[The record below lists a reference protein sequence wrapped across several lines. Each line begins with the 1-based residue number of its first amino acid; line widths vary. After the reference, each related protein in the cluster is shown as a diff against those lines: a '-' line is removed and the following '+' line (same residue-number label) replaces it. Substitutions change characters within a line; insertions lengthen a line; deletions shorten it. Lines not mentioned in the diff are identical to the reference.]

1 MKREHH
7 HISKRVGVLGF
18 FTSISRVLGLVR
30 DAVVAYAFGA
40 TGVADA
46 FYVAFRIP
54 NLLRRLVAEGSLT
67 IAFVP
72 IYTEYLK
79 KSRKEAHEVASI
91 VFTMLSIFL
100 AIIIVLGVLL
110 APWIVKLIAY
120 GFSEDPAKYEL
131 TVYLTRII
139 FPYIGLVSLVAL
151 SMGILNSLKRFAVPA
166 AAPIFLN
173 LGIIAGALVI
183 SRWVEQPA
191 VGLAIGVIIG
201 GVAQLALQI
210 PALAKVGMLP
220 RIKFRFKHPALKSL
234 LFMMIPSAFGAAVYQ
249 FNVFVITLLA
259 SFLPSGS
266 VSYLWYADRIAE
278 FPLGIFA
285 VSIAV
290 ATLPTLSD
298 HAADKDIK
306 SFTHTVNYSVR
317 LSFLISIPSAVGLF
331 LLAEPIVT
339 VLFQRGAFTPAMAVA
354 TAGALKFFA
363 LGIPLVSA
371 DRNLVP
377 SFYALRKPK
386 VPVMTAAVALVINVV
401 AALILMRFM
410 AHRGL
415 ALAMSV
421 AATAN
426 FVMLYVM
433 LTREVGS
440 LGGRQILV
448 SVARTIVTSAIMGV
462 VIILI
467 MSNVNLFEGVGLWL
481 RALQLFALIIVGA
494 AVYIA
499 SVRVI
504 NPKDFDSLMAIIR
517 RKKPIPS
524 EALSTGPVDGKN
536 DRET

>member
-1 MKREHH
+1 M
-7 HISKRVGVLGF
+7 
-18 FTSISRVLGLVR
+18 
-30 DAVVAYAFGA
+30 AYAFGA

-67 IAFVP
+67 VAFVP

-79 KSRKEAHEVASI
+79 KSRKQAHEVASI
-91 VFTMLSIFL
+91 VFTMLSLFL
-100 AIIIVLGVLL
+100 AAIIILGVLL

-120 GFSEDPAKYEL
+120 GFSDDPAKYEL

-151 SMGILNSLKRFAVPA
+151 SMGILNSLKRFGAPA

-183 SRWVEQPA
+183 SRCTSQPT
-191 VGLAIGVIIG
+191 VGLAIGVILG
-201 GVAQLALQI
+201 GIAQLALQI
-210 PALAKVGMLP
+210 PALAKEGMLP
-220 RIKFRFKHPALKSL
+220 RIKFKFKHPALKSL
-234 LFMMIPSAFGAAVYQ
+234 IFMMIPSAFGAAVYQ

-285 VSIAV
+285 VSVAV

-298 HAADKDIK
+298 HAAEKDIK

-317 LSFLISIPSAVGLF
+317 LSFLISIPAAVGLF
-331 LLAEPIVT
+331 LLAEPIVR
-339 VLFQRGAFTPAMAVA
+339 VLFQRGAFTPEMTAA

-363 LGIPLVSA
+363 VGIPLVSA

-386 VPVMTAAVALVINVV
+386 IPVMTAAVAFVINVV
-401 AALILMRFM
+401 AALILMKTM

-415 ALAMSV
+415 ALAMSI

-426 FVMLYVM
+426 FVMLYYM
-433 LTREVGS
+433 LTRQVGS
-440 LGGRQILV
+440 LGGKQILV
-448 SVARTIVTSAIMGV
+448 SVGRTILTSGIMALVILAIIRATSIFQGV
-462 VIILI
+462 SLW
-467 MSNVNLFEGVGLWL
+467 VN
-481 RALQLFALIIVGA
+481 AIQLFALVIVGA
-494 AVYIA
+494 ATYVA
-499 SVRVI
+499 SVKVL
-504 NPKDFDSLMAIIR
+504 NPKDFDSLLAIIK
-517 RKKPIPS
+517 RKKPIAS
-524 EALSTGPVDGKN
+524 EALKAGPVNGKD
-536 DRET
+536 DREA

>member
-18 FTSISRVLGLVR
+18 FTSISRILGLVR

-40 TGVADA
+40 TGIADA

-67 IAFVP
+67 VAFVP

-79 KSRKEAHEVASI
+79 KSRKQARDVASI
-91 VFTMLSIFL
+91 VFTMLSLFL
-100 AIIIVLGVLL
+100 AIIIILGVLL

-120 GFSEDPAKYEL
+120 GFSDNPVKYHL

-139 FPYIGLVSLVAL
+139 FPYIGLISLVAL
-151 SMGILNSLKRFAVPA
+151 AMGILNSLKRFAAPA

-173 LGIIAGALVI
+173 LGIIAGALII
-183 SRWVEQPA
+183 SRWTSQPTL
-191 VGLAIGVIIG
+191 GLAIGVILG
-201 GVAQLALQI
+201 GIAQLALQI
-210 PALAKVGMLP
+210 PSLAKEGMLP
-220 RIKFRFKHPALKSL
+220 RIRFNFKHPALKSL
-234 LFMMIPSAFGAAVYQ
+234 IFMMIPSAFGAAVYQ

-266 VSYLWYADRIAE
+266 VSYLWYADRISE

-285 VSIAV
+285 VSVAV

-306 SFTHTVNYSVR
+306 AFRNTINYSVR

-331 LLAEPIVT
+331 ILAEPIVR
-339 VLFQRGAFTPAMAVA
+339 VLFQRGAFTPEMTMA

-386 VPVMTAAVALVINVV
+386 IPVGTAAIALVINVI
-401 AALILMRFM
+401 AALVLMKTM

-415 ALAMSV
+415 ALAMSI

-426 FVMLYVM
+426 FTMLFFM
-433 LTREVGS
+433 LRREIG
-440 LGGRQILV
+440 LIGGRQILA
-448 SVARTIVTSAIMGV
+448 SIGRTIVTSGIMGA
-462 VIILI
+462 VILAII
-467 MSNVNLFEGVGLWL
+467 RATSIFQGVGLWMN
-481 RALQLFALIIVGA
+481 AIQLFALIIVGA
-494 AVYIA
+494 AVYVA
-499 SVRVI
+499 GVRVI
-504 NPKDFDSLMAIIR
+504 NKKDFDSLLAIIK
-517 RKKPIPS
+517 RKKPTPS
-524 EALSTGPVDGKN
+524 EALVAGPVNGKK

>member
-1 MKREHH
+1 MKKEHH
-7 HISKRVGVLGF
+7 HISKRVGILGF

-67 IAFVP
+67 VAFVP

-79 KSRKEAHEVASI
+79 KSRKQAHEVASI
-91 VFTMLSIFL
+91 VFTMLSLFL
-100 AIIIVLGVLL
+100 AAIIILGVLL

-120 GFSEDPAKYEL
+120 GFSDDPAKYEL

-151 SMGILNSLKRFAVPA
+151 SMGILNSLKRFGAPA

-183 SRWVEQPA
+183 SRWTSQPT
-191 VGLAIGVIIG
+191 VGLAIGVILG
-201 GVAQLALQI
+201 GIAQLALQI
-210 PALAKVGMLP
+210 PALAKEGMLP
-220 RIKFRFKHPALKSL
+220 RIKFKFKHPALKSL
-234 LFMMIPSAFGAAVYQ
+234 IFMMIPSAFGAAVYQ

-285 VSIAV
+285 VSVAV

-298 HAADKDIK
+298 HAAEKDIK

-317 LSFLISIPSAVGLF
+317 LSFLISIPAAVGLF
-331 LLAEPIVT
+331 LLAEPIVR
-339 VLFQRGAFTPAMAVA
+339 VLFQRGAFTPEMTAA

-363 LGIPLVSA
+363 VGIPLVSA

-386 VPVMTAAVALVINVV
+386 IPVMTAAVAFVINVV
-401 AALILMRFM
+401 AALILMKTM

-415 ALAMSV
+415 ALAMSI

-426 FVMLYVM
+426 FVMLYYM
-433 LTREVGS
+433 LTRQVGS
-440 LGGRQILV
+440 LGGKQILV
-448 SVARTIVTSAIMGV
+448 SVGRTILTSGIMALVILAIIRATSIFQGV
-462 VIILI
+462 SLW
-467 MSNVNLFEGVGLWL
+467 VN
-481 RALQLFALIIVGA
+481 AIQLFALVIVGA
-494 AVYIA
+494 ATYVA
-499 SVRVI
+499 SVKVL
-504 NPKDFDSLMAIIR
+504 NPKDFDSLLAIIK
-517 RKKPIPS
+517 RKKPIAS
-524 EALSTGPVDGKN
+524 EALKAGPVNGKD
-536 DRET
+536 DREA

>member
-1 MKREHH
+1 MKTEHY
-7 HISKRVGVLGF
+7 HISKRVGTLGF
-18 FTSISRVLGLVR
+18 YTTISRVLGLVR
-30 DAVVAYAFGA
+30 DAVVAFSFGA

-67 IAFVP
+67 VAFVP

-79 KSRKEAHEVASI
+79 KSRKQAHEVASI
-91 VFTMLSIFL
+91 VFTMLSLFL
-100 AIIIVLGVLL
+100 AVLVVLGIVL

-120 GFSEDPAKYEL
+120 GFTDDPSKYEL

-139 FPYIGLVSLVAL
+139 FPYIGLISLVAL

-183 SRWVEQPA
+183 SRWVEQPT
-191 VGLAIGVIIG
+191 VGLAIGVIVG
-201 GVAQLALQI
+201 GIAQLALQI
-210 PALAKVGMLP
+210 PALAKEGMLP
-220 RIKFRFKHPALKSL
+220 RIKCTFKHPALKSL
-234 LFMMIPSAFGAAVYQ
+234 IFMMIPSAFGAAVYQ

-285 VSIAV
+285 VSVAV

-298 HAADKDIK
+298 HVANKDIK
-306 SFTHTVNYSVR
+306 SFTHTVNYSIR
-317 LSFLISIPSAVGLF
+317 LSFLISIPAAVGLF
-331 LLAEPIVT
+331 ILAEPIVC
-339 VLFQRGAFTPAMAVA
+339 VLFQRGAFTPAMAKA

-363 LGIPLVSA
+363 LGIPMVSA

-386 VPVMTAAVALVINVV
+386 IPVMTAAVTLVINIV
-401 AALILMRFM
+401 AALVLMRFM

-415 ALAMSV
+415 ALAMSI

-426 FVMLYVM
+426 FAMLYAM
-433 LTREVGS
+433 LTKQIGS
-440 LGGRQILV
+440 LGGKQIAM
-448 SVARTIVTSAIMGV
+448 SVARTIATSAIMGG
-462 VIILI
+462 VIIII
-467 MSNVNLFEGVGLWL
+467 MKNLDLFTDVGLWM
-481 RALQLFALIIVGA
+481 RAAQLFALIIVGA

-504 NPKDFDSLMAIIR
+504 NPKDFQALLSIVRR
-517 RKKPIPS
+517 RKPS
-524 EALSTGPVDGKN
+524 EAISVGPQQNGQ
-536 DRET
+536 

>member
-1 MKREHH
+1 M
-7 HISKRVGVLGF
+7 
-18 FTSISRVLGLVR
+18 R

-72 IYTEYLK
+72 IYSEYLK
-79 KSRKEAHEVASI
+79 KSRKQAHEVASI

-100 AIIIVLGVLL
+100 AIIIVLGVAL

-120 GFSEDPAKYEL
+120 GFSDDPAKYEL

-191 VGLAIGVIIG
+191 VGLAIGVIVG

-285 VSIAV
+285 VSVAV

-298 HAADKDIK
+298 HVADKDLK

-317 LSFLISIPSAVGLF
+317 LSFLISIPAAVGLF

-339 VLFQRGAFTPAMAVA
+339 VLFQRGAFTPAMAAA

-363 LGIPLVSA
+363 VGIPLVSA

-386 VPVMTAAVALVINVV
+386 IPVMTAAVALVINVV
-401 AALILMRFM
+401 AALILMQTM

-415 ALAMSV
+415 ALAMSI

-426 FVMLYVM
+426 FAMLYVM
-433 LTREVGS
+433 LTREIGS

-462 VIILI
+462 VIVLI

-481 RALQLFALIIVGA
+481 SAVQLFALIIVGA

-499 SVRVI
+499 SVRII

-517 RKKPIPS
+517 RQKPGARGSGLGPQKSI
-524 EALSTGPVDGKN
+524 EVGPVDDRD